1 MPQGKTM
8 RQATAQLSNAVRTC
22 ATMLSA
28 HALHARDPSRG
39 GVWPAFPLAVTPGQ
53 RQGGAHV
60 RHYYAGRA
68 CVSALFCTV
77 PDFVCVCVC
86 VCARARARAFRC
98 VHACFPVCM

>member
-8 RQATAQLSNAVRTC
+8 RQARAQLSNAVRTC

-53 RQGGAHV
+53 RQGV
-60 RHYYAGRA
+60 RTCAITTQGVRA
-68 CVSALFCTV
+68 SLLFFALCQTLCVC
-77 PDFVCVCVC
+77 VCVCVC
-86 VCARARARAFRC
+86 VCALSNQE
-98 VHACFPVCM
+98 HAHF